1 MIADMIGAMCI
12 KFTEVMEASSSSSVE
27 VIQCMDDPRE
37 VQLILVECATDFADI
52 NFYFGGDDF
61 ALTETELLQ
70 PLTDFAT
77 TDSQFDPMCIFG
89 MVGADLTDTWVLGDP
104 FLRTFY
110 TAYNVQTQ
118 TVGLAKATGSRTG
131 EACAADAALDSSAP
145 STAVPADDDDDGDD
159 GAGLGVASA
168 PEDASSSGEVE
179 EEETSVVAV
188 GVVAGLGTMALLALG
203 VVVLAVRQRWKRTGG
218 GVYRSAMS
226 QVGGGGGGGGGGFE
240 MSKGMS
246 SSMAARHGG
255 EAVEREED
263 FLQASPCDSSFRSS
277 SNASAGGARSKRVVR
292 TGQGGDEVAAG
303 GAAAGAGAPGVF
315 GRLLGGAP
323 ARAGFAA
330 FEDDA
335 DDGDAGVQ

>member
-1 MIADMIGAMCI
+1 MPLL
-12 KFTEVMEASSSSSVE
+12 ASGRRLLDV
-27 VIQCMDDPRE
+27 
-37 VQLILVECATDFADI
+37 DI
-52 NFYFGGDDF
+52 
-61 ALTETELLQ
+61 T
-70 PLTDFAT
+70 AT
-77 TDSQFDPMCIFG
+77 TAHDNNKPNR
-89 MVGADLTDTWVLGDP
+89 VLGDP

-118 TVGLAKATGSRTG
+118 TVGIARATGSRTG
-131 EACAADAALDSSAP
+131 EACEADAALDSAAP
-145 STAVPADDDDDGDD
+145 STAVPADGDDDN
-159 GAGLGVASA
+159 AGLGIASV
-168 PEDASSSGEVE
+168 PEGASSSEVVE
-179 EEETSVVAV
+179 EEETSVVTV

-203 VVVLAVRQRWKRTGG
+203 VVALAVRQRWKRTGG

-226 QVGGGGGGGGGGFE
+226 QVGSGGGGGGGFE

-255 EAVEREED
+255 EAVEREGD

-277 SNASAGGARSKRVVR
+277 SNASAGGGGRSKRVVR

-303 GAAAGAGAPGVF
+303 GAAAGAGAPGAF

-330 FEDDA
+330 FEDA

>member
-27 VIQCMDDPRE
+27 VIECMNDPRD
-37 VQLILVECATDFADI
+37 VQLILVECATDFDDI
-52 NFYFGGDDF
+52 NFFFGGDDF

-77 TDSQFDPMCIFG
+77 TDSMFDPMCIFG
-89 MVGADLTDTWVLGDP
+89 MIGADMTDTWVLGDP
-104 FLRTFY
+104 FLRSFY

-118 TVGLAKATGSRTG
+118 TVGIARATGSRTG
-131 EACAADAALDSSAP
+131 EACEADAALDSAAP
-145 STAVPADDDDDGDD
+145 AAAVPADGDDD
-159 GAGLGVASA
+159 GAGLGIASA
-168 PEDASSSGEVE
+168 PEGSSSSEVVG
-179 EEETSVVAV
+179 EETSVVTV

-203 VVVLAVRQRWKRTGG
+203 VVALAVRQRWKRTGG

-226 QVGGGGGGGGGGFE
+226 QVDSGGGGGGGGGFE

-263 FLQASPCDSSFRSS
+263 FLQASPCNSSFRSS
-277 SNASAGGARSKRVVR
+277 SNASAGGGGRSKRVVR

-330 FEDDA
+330 FEDA